1 MKILRWICLALFS
14 GVGARAQG
22 PLIPPAFYAV
32 QGAPFTLTVE
42 THTEP
47 ASLSPS
53 RTQRILRDTA
63 GRQRYEPTAING
75 VPQSSLITILDPVV
89 GRTIKLDTEA
99 MTAAVSLMTVGHLIT
114 LDVSQP
120 TSLPPPTSAK
130 GQTLLGLKQ
139 IVGLEAWGQET
150 KGRELWLSTHYRMPL
165 MQVVRSERGTTT
177 QSVFAFEAA
186 EPDPALFQ
194 IPSGFTVVDAL
205 PPQAKAPFGGEGV
218 SPPRVIKSVDPE
230 FSEQERRSR
239 LNGTVVVSLMVDEA
253 GLPQNV
259 KVVRGVRQDLDQ
271 KAVQA
276 VQQYQF
282 KPAMRNGI
290 PVKVDLTIDVNFHIF

>member
-14 GVGARAQG
+14 GVGTRAQG

-53 RTQRILRDTA
+53 RTQQILRDTA
-63 GRQRYEPTAING
+63 GRQRYEPNAING
-75 VPQSSLITILDPVV
+75 VPQTSVITILDPVA

-99 MTAAVSLMTVGHLIT
+99 MTATVSPMTVGRSVA
-114 LDVSQP
+114 LDVSQA
-120 TSLPPPTSAK
+120 TSLPPSSPK
-130 GQTLLGLKQ
+130 GQTLLGTKQ
-139 IVGLEAWGQET
+139 IVGLEAWGQEIN
-150 KGRELWLSTHYRMPL
+150 GRELWLSTHYRMPL

-177 QSVFAFEAA
+177 QSVFAFEAE

-205 PPQAKAPFGGEGV
+205 PPQAETPLGGEGI

-230 FSEQERRSR
+230 FSKQERRSR
-239 LNGTVVVSLMVDEA
+239 FNGTVLVSLMVDEA

-259 KVVRGVRQDLDQ
+259 KVVHGVRQDLDQ

-276 VQQYQF
+276 VQQYRF